1 MRPKCVI
8 NRLEAIGFLGSRI
21 HLRKGTSHATPEKKL
36 RAPPPKAGGSWN
48 DLDAT
53 DEHDETEAANVL
65 REFFSPKVNSCKC
78 ASVRGLDR
86 VAC

>member
-1 MRPKCVI
+1 M
-8 NRLEAIGFLGSRI
+8 
-21 HLRKGTSHATPEKKL
+21 

-53 DEHDETEAANVL
+53 DEQDETEAANVL
-65 REFFSPKVNSCKC
+65 GEFFSPKVNSCKC
-78 ASVRGLDR
+78 ASVQGPDR

>member
-1 MRPKCVI
+1 MTGR
-8 NRLEAIGFLGSRI
+8 AIDSTDSADSADGQLA
-21 HLRKGTSHATPEKKL
+21 KGNESCHPERKL

-53 DEHDETEAANVL
+53 DEQDETEAANVL

-78 ASVRGLDR
+78 ASVRGPDR

>member
-1 MRPKCVI
+1 MPTRD
-8 NRLEAIGFLGSRI
+8 
-21 HLRKGTSHATPEKKL
+21 KKL

-48 DLDAT
+48 DLDVT

-78 ASVRGLDR
+78 ASVRGPDR

>member
-1 MRPKCVI
+1 MSGR
-8 NRLEAIGFLGSRI
+8 AIDSTDSADSADGQLAKRNESCQPRN
-21 HLRKGTSHATPEKKL
+21 KKL

-78 ASVRGLDR
+78 ASVRGPDR